1 MLLDLNVADVRGVV
15 VVVVVVVV
23 VDERV
28 GVDVVD
34 WPAMV
39 SPQYSKNILN
49 ASPDLNPLKVKKE
62 TLFI

>member
-1 MLLDLNVADVRGVV
+1 MLLDLNVADVRG
-15 VVVVVVVV
+15 VVVVVVV